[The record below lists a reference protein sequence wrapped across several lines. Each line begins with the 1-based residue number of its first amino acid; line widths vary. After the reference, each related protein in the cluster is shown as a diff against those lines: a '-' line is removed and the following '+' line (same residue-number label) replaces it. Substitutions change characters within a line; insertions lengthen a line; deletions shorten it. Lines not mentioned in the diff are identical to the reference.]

1 MAWQLRDSI
10 SALKHR
16 NFRLFVPGQFISLLG
31 FWMQNVG
38 LSWLV
43 YRLTHSTAY
52 LGAVAFSQQIP
63 ILLLS
68 LPAGGLVD
76 RSNRHRVVIITQ
88 TLALLQA
95 TLLTVLTYKGDITVA
110 QIMILGIVIGV
121 ISAFD
126 LPARQSFLIQM
137 VNKDDLMNAI
147 ALNSSMFNAARMIG
161 PAIAGFIVAKWGE
174 SLCFL
179 LNAISYVAVL
189 ISLLIMRVPHS
200 EISRKQTLTRDLIEG
215 FRYVKQTLPVRVML
229 LLMGSFGVAGFSFA
243 VLLPV
248 FADQIFLRGATGL
261 GWLMTALGVGALSG
275 ALLLAGRKGI
285 AGISTLISIGA
296 FGFSVSL
303 MIFSFLTVFWL
314 AFVVLSLAGF
324 FMMMMVASTNS
335 AIQWMIADSFF
346 RGRVMSFFTTM
357 LIGTAPIGSLIAGY
371 AAKVLGPQTTVFVSA
386 VVCLAAS
393 YWFYRALPE
402 TRMEARKLL
411 AK

>member
-1 MAWQLRDSI
+1 
-10 SALKHR
+10 
-16 NFRLFVPGQFISLLG
+16 
-31 FWMQNVG
+31 MQNVG

-43 YRLTHSTAY
+43 YRLTHSTTY

-63 ILLLS
+63 ILLLA

-88 TLALLQA
+88 TLALCQA
-95 TLLTVLTYKGDITVA
+95 VLLTVLTYRGEITVA
-110 QIMILGIVIGV
+110 QIMILGILIGV

-126 LPARQSFLIQM
+126 LPARQSFLVQM
-137 VNKDDLMNAI
+137 VNREDLMNAI

-189 ISLLIMRVPHS
+189 VALFLMRVPHTK
-200 EISRKQTLTRDLIEG
+200 ITRKQTLTRDLMEG
-215 FRYVKQTLPVRVML
+215 FRYVQQTLPVRVML
-229 LLMGSFGVAGFSFA
+229 QLMGSFGVAGFSFA

-261 GWLMTALGVGALSG
+261 GWLLTALGLGALFG

-285 AGISTLISIGA
+285 TGISTLITIGA

-303 MIFSFLTVFWL
+303 MLFSFLTIFWL
-314 AFVVLSLAGF
+314 AFLVLTIAGF
-324 FMMMMVASTNS
+324 FMMMMVASTNT
-335 AIQWMIADSFF
+335 AIQWMISDSF

-357 LIGTAPIGSLIAGY
+357 LIGTAPFGSLIAGY
-371 AAKVLGPQTTVFVSA
+371 AAKVLGPQITVFASGLIG
-386 VVCLAAS
+386 LAAS
-393 YWFYRALPE
+393 YWFYRALPAIRSE
-402 TRMEARKLL
+402 GRKLL
-411 AK
+411 NDVSKQSGAGVPPASSADGTSAPL

>member
-1 MAWQLRDSI
+1 MVWQLRNSI

-63 ILLLS
+63 ILLLA

-95 TLLTVLTYKGDITVA
+95 ILLTVLTYTGEITVP

-121 ISAFD
+121 IGAFD

-137 VNKDDLMNAI
+137 VNREDLMNAI
-147 ALNSSMFNAARMIG
+147 ALNSSLFNAARMIG

-189 ISLLIMRVPHS
+189 VSLLLMRVPHS
-200 EISRKQTLTRDLIEG
+200 EITSKQSLTLDLMEG

-229 LLMGSFGVAGFSFA
+229 ILMGCFGVAGFPFA

-261 GWLMTALGVGALSG
+261 GWLMTALGLGALSG

-285 AGISTLISIGA
+285 TGISTLITVGA

-303 MIFSFLTVFWL
+303 MLFSFLTSFWL
-314 AFVVLSLAGF
+314 AFVVLSIGGF
-324 FMMMMVASTNS
+324 FMMMMVASTNT
-335 AIQWMIADSFF
+335 AIQWMISDSF

-371 AAKVLGPQTTVFVSA
+371 FAEIAGPQTTVFVSGI
-386 VVCLAAS
+386 VCLAAS
-393 YWFYRALPE
+393 YWFYRALPAV
-402 TRMEARKLL
+402 RIEARKLL
-411 AK
+411 A

>member
-1 MAWQLRDSI
+1 MVWQLRNSI

-43 YRLTHSTAY
+43 YRLTHSTTY

-110 QIMILGIVIGV
+110 QVMILGIVIGV
-121 ISAFD
+121 IGAFD

-137 VNKDDLMNAI
+137 VNKEDLMNAI
-147 ALNSSMFNAARMIG
+147 ALNSSLFNAARMIG

-189 ISLLIMRVPHS
+189 ISLLMMRVPHS
-200 EISRKQTLTRDLIEG
+200 EIPRKQTLTRDLMEG

-243 VLLPV
+243 ILLPV

-261 GWLMTALGVGALSG
+261 GWLMTALGLGALSG

-285 AGISTLISIGA
+285 AGISTLITIGA

-303 MIFSFLTVFWL
+303 MLFSFLTIFWM
-314 AFVVLSLAGF
+314 AFFVLCLAGF

-335 AIQWMIADSFF
+335 AIQWMIAESF

-371 AAKVLGPQTTVFVSA
+371 AAKVLGPQTTVFTSGL
-386 VVCLAAS
+386 VCLAAS

-402 TRMEARKLL
+402 TRTEARKLL
-411 AK
+411 ARE

>member
-1 MAWQLRDSI
+1 MAWQLRNSI

-43 YRLTHSTAY
+43 YRLTHSTTY
-52 LGAVAFSQQIP
+52 LGAVAFSQQLP

-95 TLLTVLTYKGDITVA
+95 TVLTILTYTGEITVA

-137 VNKDDLMNAI
+137 VNKEDLMNAI
-147 ALNSSMFNAARMIG
+147 ALNSSMFNAARMVG
-161 PAIAGFIVAKWGE
+161 PAIAGFIVAEWGE
-174 SLCFL
+174 GLCFL
-179 LNAISYVAVL
+179 MNAISYVAVL
-189 ISLLIMRVPHS
+189 IALLMMRVPHS
-200 EISRKQTLTRDLIEG
+200 EIPKKQTLRRDLMEG
-215 FRYVKQTLPVRVML
+215 FQYVKRTLPVRVLL
-229 LLMGSFGVAGFSFA
+229 LLMGSFGITGFSFA
-243 VLLPV
+243 VLLPA

-261 GWLMTALGVGALSG
+261 GWLMTALGLGALCG
-275 ALLLAGRKGI
+275 ALFLAGRKGI
-285 AGISTLISIGA
+285 TGISTLISTGA
-296 FGFSVSL
+296 FGFAASL
-303 MIFSFLTVFWL
+303 MLFSFLTIFWL
-314 AFVVLSLAGF
+314 AFAVLALAGF
-324 FMMMMVASTNS
+324 FMMMMVASTNT
-335 AIQWMIADSFF
+335 AIQWLIADSF

-357 LIGTAPIGSLIAGY
+357 LIGTAPIGSLTAGY
-371 AAKVLGPQTTVFVSA
+371 AAKFLGPQTMVFVSGLI
-386 VVCLAAS
+386 CLTAA
-393 YWFYRALPE
+393 YWFYRSLPE
-402 TRMEARKLL
+402 LRSEGRKLL
-411 AK
+411 LQN